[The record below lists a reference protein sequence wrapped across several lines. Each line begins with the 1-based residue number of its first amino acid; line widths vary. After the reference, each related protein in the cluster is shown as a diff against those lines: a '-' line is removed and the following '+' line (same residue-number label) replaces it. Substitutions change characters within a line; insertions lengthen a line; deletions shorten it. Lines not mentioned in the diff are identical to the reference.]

1 MNQVNITGMIANE
14 PFFREEA
21 GSIPHV
27 ILNLRHRHKTRA
39 GEVRKE
45 TYRVS
50 AWHGVAVWAHDNIAV
65 GQIVTVH
72 GYLTQRKTREGAIA
86 TEICAEEIVPSVQ
99 TAFRLSQ
106 TIGND
111 VASVNSG
118 DDPAQAN
125 QSVAADSAPA
135 TDATTATDAINSA
148 DTPKPE
154 PGETPDPS
162 DAPEMP
168 ALPSNSDA
176 PAA

>member
-14 PFFREEA
+14 PIFREEA
-21 GSIPHV
+21 GGIPHT
-27 ILNLRHRHKTRA
+27 ILSLRRRYKTRA
-39 GEVRKE
+39 GELRKE

-86 TEICAEEIVPSVQ
+86 TEICAEEIVPSIQ

-111 VASVNSG
+111 VTSVNSS

-125 QSVAADSAPA
+125 QSVAADIAPA
-135 TDATTATDAINSA
+135 TDAINTVE
-148 DTPKPE
+148 TPKPE
-154 PGETPDPS
+154 PGETPAPS
-162 DAPEMP
+162 DAPETP

-176 PAA
+176 PAT

>member
-14 PFFREEA
+14 PIFREEA
-21 GSIPHV
+21 GGIPHTV
-27 ILNLRHRHKTRA
+27 LSLRRRHKTRA
-39 GEVRKE
+39 GELRKE

-50 AWHGVAVWAHDNIAV
+50 AWHGIAMWAHDNIAV

-72 GYLTQRKTREGAIA
+72 GYLTQRKTRDGAIA

-99 TAFRLSQ
+99 TAFRPSQ

-111 VASVNSG
+111 VASVDSS

-125 QSVAADSAPA
+125 QSVAADIAPA
-135 TDATTATDAINSA
+135 TDATDKAEG
-148 DTPKPE
+148 PE
-154 PGETPDPS
+154 PDSGYALGNSGTPVP
-162 DAPEMP
+162 P
-168 ALPSNSDA
+168 ASSGDSDA

>member
-14 PFFREEA
+14 PIFREEA
-21 GSIPHV
+21 GGIPHT
-27 ILNLRHRHKTRA
+27 ILSLRRRHKTRA
-39 GEVRKE
+39 GELRKE

-50 AWHGVAVWAHDNIAV
+50 AWYGVAVWTCENISI

-111 VASVNSG
+111 VASVNA
-118 DDPAQAN
+118 DDDIPAQIN
-125 QSVAADSAPA
+125 PSVAADTAP
-135 TDATTATDAINSA
+135 ATDAINSA
-148 DTPKPE
+148 DASKPE

-168 ALPSNSDA
+168 ALPGDSDA